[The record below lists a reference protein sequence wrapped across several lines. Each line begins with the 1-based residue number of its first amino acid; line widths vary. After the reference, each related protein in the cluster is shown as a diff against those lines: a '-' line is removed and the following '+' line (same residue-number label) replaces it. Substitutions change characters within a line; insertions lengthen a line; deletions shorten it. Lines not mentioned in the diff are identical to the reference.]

1 MKNNMLNFN
10 KVKEVDPEIYQQII
24 NEYDRQNNGIE
35 LIASEN
41 VPSEAVLQAQ
51 SSYHT
56 LKYAEGYPG
65 KRYYGGCENVDKTE
79 NLAIERACKLFNC
92 KYANVQPH
100 SGAQANEAV
109 YVATLKQGD
118 RVMGMSINSG
128 GHISHFSKASSQSRF
143 YEVEQY
149 EVDPETFLLDYNE
162 IEKQALKF
170 MPRLL
175 VVGASAYPRIIDFK
189 RFREI
194 VDKINE
200 KIEKDIDSYVISD
213 EEKERQWND
222 RKCYMMVDMAHIA
235 GLVATGIHPSPFP
248 YADIVTSTTH
258 KTLRGT
264 RGGIILTNNEM
275 LAKRINSAVFPK
287 VQGGPL
293 EHIIAA
299 KAVCFKEALQ
309 PEFKEYQ
316 EQVVKNAKILA
327 NTLLENGINL
337 VTGGTDNHLILIDL
351 RGTGITGKELED
363 RLGSVG
369 ITVNKNAIPFDSENK
384 NTTSGVRIG
393 TPAVTSRGMK
403 ETEMKIIGNLIATTI
418 KDFNESNKES
428 IKSEVKE
435 LCKQFPLY
443 KE

>member
-1 MKNNMLNFN
+1 MLNFD
-10 KVKEVDPEIYQQII
+10 KVKEVDPEVYQQII
-24 NEYDRQNNGIE
+24 DEYNRQNNGIE

-56 LKYAEGYPG
+56 LKYAEGYPE
-65 KRYYGGCENVDKTE
+65 KRYYGGCKNVDKTE
-79 NLAIERACKLFNC
+79 NLAIERVCKLFNC

-109 YVATLKQGD
+109 YVATLQHGD

-128 GHISHFSKASSQSRF
+128 GHISHFSKASAQSRF
-143 YEVEQY
+143 YEVKQY
-149 EVDPETFLLDYNE
+149 EVDPHTFLLDYDK
-162 IEKQALKF
+162 IEQQALDF
-170 MPRLL
+170 IPRLL

-194 VDKINE
+194 VDKVNE
-200 KIEKDIDSYVISD
+200 KIKKDIDSYIVSD
-213 EEKERQWND
+213 EEKEKQWKD

-235 GLVATGIHPSPFP
+235 GLVATGVHPSPFP

-264 RGGIILTNNEM
+264 RGGIILTNDEM
-275 LAKRINSAVFPK
+275 LAKKINSAVFPK

-299 KAVCFKEALQ
+299 KAICFKEALQ

-316 EQVVKNAKILA
+316 KQVVKNAKILA
-327 NTLLENGINL
+327 NTLLENEINL

-369 ITVNKNAIPFDSENK
+369 ITVNKNAIPFDAENK

>member
-1 MKNNMLNFN
+1 MLDFN
-10 KVKEVDPEIYQQII
+10 KVKEIDPEVYNQILD
-24 NEYDRQNNGIE
+24 EYNRQNNGIE

-41 VPSEAVLQAQ
+41 IPSEAVLQAQ

-65 KRYYGGCENVDKTE
+65 KRYYGGCQNVDKTE
-79 NLAIERACKLFNC
+79 ELAKERVCKLFGC
-92 KYANVQPH
+92 QYANVQPH

-109 YVATLKQGD
+109 YVAVLKQGD

-128 GHISHFSKASSQSRF
+128 GHISHFSKASAQSRF

-149 EVDPETFLLDYNE
+149 EVDKNTFLLNYEE
-162 IEKQALKF
+162 IEKQALEF
-170 MPRLL
+170 MPRLI
-175 VVGASAYPRIIDFK
+175 VVGASAYPRVIDFK

-194 VDKINE
+194 VDKVND
-200 KIEKDIDSYVISD
+200 KILKDIDSYIISD
-213 EEKERQWND
+213 EEREKQWES
-222 RKCYMMVDMAHIA
+222 RRCYMMVDMAHIA
-235 GLVATGIHPSPFP
+235 GLVATGLHPSPFP

-264 RGGIILTNNEM
+264 RGGIILTNNED
-275 LAKRINSAVFPK
+275 LYKKINSAVFPK

-309 PEFKEYQ
+309 PKFKTYQ

-327 NTLLENGINL
+327 QTLMDNGINL
-337 VTGGTDNHLILIDL
+337 VTGGTDSHLILIDL

-369 ITVNKNAIPFDSENK
+369 ITVNKNAIPFDIENK
-384 NTTSGVRIG
+384 NTTSGIRIG

-403 ETEMKIIGNLIATTI
+403 EMDMELIGNLITAAIKNFDGTKETI
-418 KDFNESNKES
+418 KMR
-428 IKSEVKE
+428 VQE
-435 LCKQFPLY
+435 LCKKYPLY

>member
-1 MKNNMLNFN
+1 MLDFN
-10 KVKEVDPEIYQQII
+10 KVKEIDPEVYNQILD
-24 NEYDRQNNGIE
+24 EYNRQNNGIE

-41 VPSEAVLQAQ
+41 IPSEAVLQAQ

-65 KRYYGGCENVDKTE
+65 KRYYGGCQNVDKTE
-79 NLAIERACKLFNC
+79 ELAKERVCKLFGC
-92 KYANVQPH
+92 QYANVQPH

-109 YVATLKQGD
+109 YVAVLKQGD

-128 GHISHFSKASSQSRF
+128 GHISHFSKASAQSRF

-149 EVDPETFLLDYNE
+149 EVDKNTFLLNYEE
-162 IEKQALKF
+162 IEKQALEF
-170 MPRLL
+170 MPRLI
-175 VVGASAYPRIIDFK
+175 VVGASAYPRVIDFK

-194 VDKINE
+194 VDKVND
-200 KIEKDIDSYVISD
+200 KILKDIDSYIISD
-213 EEKERQWND
+213 EEREKQWES
-222 RKCYMMVDMAHIA
+222 RRCYMMVDMAHIA
-235 GLVATGIHPSPFP
+235 GLVATGLHPSPFP

-264 RGGIILTNNEM
+264 RGGIILTNNED
-275 LAKRINSAVFPK
+275 LYKKINSAVFPK

-309 PEFKEYQ
+309 PKFKTYQ

-327 NTLLENGINL
+327 QTLMDNGINL

-369 ITVNKNAIPFDSENK
+369 ITVNKNAIPFDIENK
-384 NTTSGVRIG
+384 NTTSGIRIG

-403 ETEMKIIGNLIATTI
+403 EMDMELIGNLITAAIKNFDGTKETI
-418 KDFNESNKES
+418 KMR
-428 IKSEVKE
+428 VQE
-435 LCKQFPLY
+435 LCKKYPLY

>member
-1 MKNNMLNFN
+1 MLDFK
-10 KVKEVDPEIYQQII
+10 KVKETDPEVYNQILD
-24 NEYDRQNNGIE
+24 EYNRQNNGIE

-41 VPSEAVLQAQ
+41 IPSEAVLQAQ

-65 KRYYGGCENVDKTE
+65 KRYYGGCQNVDKTE
-79 NLAIERACKLFNC
+79 ELTKERVCKLFGC
-92 KYANVQPH
+92 QYANVQPH

-109 YVATLKQGD
+109 YVAVLKQGD

-128 GHISHFSKASSQSRF
+128 GHISHFSKASAQSRF

-149 EVDPETFLLDYNE
+149 EVDKNTFLLNYEE
-162 IEKQALKF
+162 IEKQALEF
-170 MPRLL
+170 MPRLI
-175 VVGASAYPRIIDFK
+175 VVGASAYPRVIDFK

-194 VDKINE
+194 VDKVND
-200 KIEKDIDSYVISD
+200 KILKDIDSYIISD
-213 EEKERQWND
+213 EEREKQWKS
-222 RKCYMMVDMAHIA
+222 RRCYMMVDMAHIA
-235 GLVATGIHPSPFP
+235 GLVATGLHPSPFP

-264 RGGIILTNNEM
+264 RGGIILTNNED
-275 LAKRINSAVFPK
+275 LYKKINSAVFPK

-309 PEFKEYQ
+309 PKFKTYQ

-327 NTLLENGINL
+327 QTLMDNGINL

-369 ITVNKNAIPFDSENK
+369 ITVNKNAIPFDIENK
-384 NTTSGVRIG
+384 NTTSGIRIG

-403 ETEMKIIGNLIATTI
+403 EMDMELIGNLITAAIKNFDGTKETI
-418 KDFNESNKES
+418 KMR
-428 IKSEVKE
+428 VQE
-435 LCKQFPLY
+435 LCKKYPLY

>member
-1 MKNNMLNFN
+1 MLDFN
-10 KVKEVDPEIYQQII
+10 KVKEIDPEVYEQIMA
-24 NEYDRQNNGIE
+24 EYDRQNNGIE

-41 VPSEAVLQAQ
+41 IPSEAVLQAQ

-56 LKYAEGYPG
+56 LKYAEGYPD
-65 KRYYGGCENVDKTE
+65 KRYYGGCQNVDKTE
-79 NLAIERACKLFNC
+79 ELAIERVCKLFDC

-109 YVATLKQGD
+109 YVAVLKQGD

-128 GHISHFSKASSQSRF
+128 GHISHFSKASAQSRF

-149 EVDPETFLLDYNE
+149 EVAPETFLLDYDA
-162 IEKQALKF
+162 IEKQALEF
-170 MPRLL
+170 MPRLI

-194 VDKINE
+194 VDKVND
-200 KIEKDIDSYVISD
+200 KILKDIDSYIISD
-213 EEKERQWND
+213 EEREKQWKN
-222 RKCYMMVDMAHIA
+222 RRCYMMVDMAHIA
-235 GLVATGIHPSPFP
+235 GLVATGLHPSPFP

-264 RGGIILTNNEM
+264 RGGIILTNDEQ
-275 LAKRINSAVFPK
+275 LYKKINSAVFPK

-299 KAVCFKEALQ
+299 KAVTFKEALQ

-316 EQVVKNAKILA
+316 EQVVKNAKVLA
-327 NTLLENGINL
+327 DTLLKNGINL

-351 RGTGITGKELED
+351 RGTGITGKQLED
-363 RLGSVG
+363 NLGSVG
-369 ITVNKNAIPFDSENK
+369 ITVNKNAIPFDTENK
-384 NTTSGVRIG
+384 NTTSGIRIG

-403 ETEMKIIGNLIATTI
+403 ETQMELIGNLISAAIKNFEGTKETI
-418 KDFNESNKES
+418 A
-428 IKSEVKE
+428 IRVQE
-435 LCKQFPLY
+435 LCKRFPLY
-443 KE
+443 K

>member
-1 MKNNMLNFN
+1 MLDFN
-10 KVKEVDPEIYQQII
+10 KVKEIDPEVYEQIMA
-24 NEYDRQNNGIE
+24 EYDRQNNGIE

-41 VPSEAVLQAQ
+41 IPSEAVLQAQ

-56 LKYAEGYPG
+56 LKYAEGYPD
-65 KRYYGGCENVDKTE
+65 KRYYGGCQNVDKTE
-79 NLAIERACKLFNC
+79 ELAIERVCKLFDC

-109 YVATLKQGD
+109 YVAVLQPGD
-118 RVMGMSINSG
+118 KVMGMSINSG
-128 GHISHFSKASSQSRF
+128 GHISHFSKASAQSRF

-149 EVDPETFLLDYNE
+149 EVDPGTFLLDCDA
-162 IEKQALKF
+162 IEKQALEF
-170 MPRLL
+170 MPRLI

-194 VDKINE
+194 VDKVND
-200 KIEKDIDSYVISD
+200 KILKDIDSYIISD
-213 EEKERQWND
+213 EEREKQWEN
-222 RKCYMMVDMAHIA
+222 RRCYMMVDMAHIA
-235 GLVATGIHPSPFP
+235 GLVATGLHPSPFP
-248 YADIVTSTTH
+248 YADIVASTTH

-264 RGGIILTNNEM
+264 RGGIILTNDEQ
-275 LAKRINSAVFPK
+275 LYKKINSAVFPK

-299 KAVCFKEALQ
+299 KAVTFKEALQ

-316 EQVVKNAKILA
+316 EQVVKNAKVLA
-327 NTLLENGINL
+327 DTLLKNGINL

-351 RGTGITGKELED
+351 RGTGITGKQLED
-363 RLGSVG
+363 NLGSVG
-369 ITVNKNAIPFDSENK
+369 ITVNKNAIPFDTENK
-384 NTTSGVRIG
+384 NTTSGIRIG

-403 ETEMKIIGNLIATTI
+403 ETQMELIGNLISAAIKNFEGTKETI
-418 KDFNESNKES
+418 A
-428 IKSEVKE
+428 IRVQE

-443 KE
+443 SQN

>member
-1 MKNNMLNFN
+1 MLDFN
-10 KVKEVDPEIYQQII
+10 KVKEIDPEVYEQIMA
-24 NEYDRQNNGIE
+24 EYDRQNNGIE

-41 VPSEAVLQAQ
+41 IPSEAVLQAQ

-56 LKYAEGYPG
+56 LKYAEGYPD
-65 KRYYGGCENVDKTE
+65 KRYYGGCQNVDKTE
-79 NLAIERACKLFNC
+79 ELAIERVCKLFDC

-109 YVATLKQGD
+109 YVAVLQPGD
-118 RVMGMSINSG
+118 KVMGMSINSG
-128 GHISHFSKASSQSRF
+128 GHISHFSKASAQSRF

-149 EVDPETFLLDYNE
+149 EVDPNTFLLDYE
-162 IEKQALKF
+162 TIEKQTLEF
-170 MPRLL
+170 MPRLV

-194 VDKINE
+194 VDKVNE
-200 KIEKDIDSYVISD
+200 KIKKDIDSYIVSD
-213 EEKERQWND
+213 EEKEKQWKD

-264 RGGIILTNNEM
+264 RGGIILTNDEM
-275 LAKRINSAVFPK
+275 LVKRINSAVFPK

-299 KAVCFKEALQ
+299 KAICFKEALQ

-316 EQVVKNAKILA
+316 KQVVKNAKILA
-327 NTLLENGINL
+327 NTLLENEINL

-369 ITVNKNAIPFDSENK
+369 IIVNKNAIPFDAENK

-403 ETEMKIIGNLIATTI
+403 DYEMEIIGDLIATTI

>member
-1 MKNNMLNFN
+1 MLDFN
-10 KVKEVDPEIYQQII
+10 KVKEIDPEVHEQIMA
-24 NEYDRQNNGIE
+24 EYDRQNNGIE

-41 VPSEAVLQAQ
+41 IPSEAVLQAQ

-56 LKYAEGYPG
+56 LKYAEGYPD
-65 KRYYGGCENVDKTE
+65 KRYYGGCQNVDNTE
-79 NLAIERACKLFNC
+79 KLAIERVCKLFNC

-109 YVATLKQGD
+109 YVAVLKQGD

-128 GHISHFSKASSQSRF
+128 GHISHFSKASAQSRF

-149 EVDPETFLLDYNE
+149 EVDPNTFLLDYE
-162 IEKQALKF
+162 TIEKQTLEF
-170 MPRLL
+170 MPRLV

-194 VDKINE
+194 VDKVND
-200 KIEKDIDSYVISD
+200 KILKDIDSYIISD
-213 EEKERQWND
+213 GEREKQWEN
-222 RKCYMMVDMAHIA
+222 RRCYMMVDMAHIA
-235 GLVATGIHPSPFP
+235 GLVATGLHPSPFP

-264 RGGIILTNNEM
+264 RGGIILTNDEQ
-275 LAKRINSAVFPK
+275 LYKKINSAVFPK

-299 KAVCFKEALQ
+299 KAVTFKEALQ

-316 EQVVKNAKILA
+316 EQVVKNAKVLA
-327 NTLLENGINL
+327 DTLLKNGINL

-351 RGTGITGKELED
+351 RGTGITGKQLED
-363 RLGSVG
+363 NLGSVG
-369 ITVNKNAIPFDSENK
+369 ITVNKNAIPFDTENK
-384 NTTSGVRIG
+384 NTTSGIRIG

-403 ETEMKIIGNLIATTI
+403 ETQMELIGNLISAAI
-418 KDFNESNKES
+418 KNFEGTKE
-428 IKSEVKE
+428 IIAIRVQE

-443 KE
+443 GQN

>member
-1 MKNNMLNFN
+1 MLNFD
-10 KVKEVDPEIYQQII
+10 KVKEVDPEVYQQII
-24 NEYDRQNNGIE
+24 DEYNRQNNGIE

-56 LKYAEGYPG
+56 LKYAEGYPE
-65 KRYYGGCENVDKTE
+65 KRYYGGCKNVDKTE
-79 NLAIERACKLFNC
+79 NLAIERVCKLFNC

-109 YVATLKQGD
+109 YVATLQHGD

-128 GHISHFSKASSQSRF
+128 GHISHFSKASAQSRF
-143 YEVEQY
+143 YEVKQY
-149 EVDPETFLLDYNE
+149 EVDPHTFLLDYDK
-162 IEKQALKF
+162 IEQQALDF
-170 MPRLL
+170 IPRLL

-194 VDKINE
+194 VDKVNE
-200 KIEKDIDSYVISD
+200 KIKKDIDSYIVSD
-213 EEKERQWND
+213 EEKEKQWKD

-264 RGGIILTNNEM
+264 RGGIILTNDEM
-275 LAKRINSAVFPK
+275 LAKKINSAVFPK

-299 KAVCFKEALQ
+299 KAICFKEALQ

-316 EQVVKNAKILA
+316 KQVVKNAKILA
-327 NTLLENGINL
+327 NTLLENEINL

-369 ITVNKNAIPFDSENK
+369 IIVNKNAIPFDAENK

-403 ETEMKIIGNLIATTI
+403 DYEMEIIGDLIATTI

>member
-1 MKNNMLNFN
+1 MLDFN
-10 KVKEVDPEIYQQII
+10 KVKEIDPEVYNQILD
-24 NEYDRQNNGIE
+24 EYNRQNNGIE

-41 VPSEAVLQAQ
+41 IPSEAVLQAQ

-65 KRYYGGCENVDKTE
+65 KRYYGGCQNVDKTE
-79 NLAIERACKLFNC
+79 ELAKERVCKLFGC
-92 KYANVQPH
+92 QYANVQPH

-109 YVATLKQGD
+109 YVAVLKQGD

-128 GHISHFSKASSQSRF
+128 GHISHFSKASAQSRF

-149 EVDPETFLLDYNE
+149 EVDKNTFLLNYEE
-162 IEKQALKF
+162 IEKQALEF
-170 MPRLL
+170 MPRLI
-175 VVGASAYPRIIDFK
+175 VVGASAYPRVIDFK

-194 VDKINE
+194 VDKVND
-200 KIEKDIDSYVISD
+200 KILKDIDSYIISD
-213 EEKERQWND
+213 EEREKQWEN
-222 RKCYMMVDMAHIA
+222 RRCYMMVDMAHIA
-235 GLVATGIHPSPFP
+235 GLVATGLHPSPFP

-264 RGGIILTNNEM
+264 RGGIILTNNES
-275 LAKRINSAVFPK
+275 LYKKINSAVFPK

-309 PEFKEYQ
+309 PEFKTYQ
-316 EQVVKNAKILA
+316 KQVVKNAKVLA
-327 NTLLENGINL
+327 QTLMNNGINL
-337 VTGGTDNHLILIDL
+337 VTDGTDNHLILIDL

-369 ITVNKNAIPFDSENK
+369 ITVNKNAIPFDTENK
-384 NTTSGVRIG
+384 NTTSGIRIG

-403 ETEMKIIGNLIATTI
+403 EMDMELIGNLITAAIKNFDGTKETI
-418 KDFNESNKES
+418 KMR
-428 IKSEVKE
+428 VQE
-435 LCKQFPLY
+435 LCKKYPLY